1 MGRPK
6 VDSVMNVSQRT
17 GSNGAQVPSASSL

>member
-6 VDSVMNVSQRT
+6 VDSVMKVLQRT
-17 GSNGAQVPSASSL
+17 GSKGVQVPSASVL